1 MEKLFWGMVGGC
13 TVAFAILLG
22 MYLNKTGVIGAEPE
36 TSTEIVS
43 EIETE
48 TETEGEMLAEGEL
61 PSDIQ
66 SFIED
71 SQDNYAPAMKV
82 FEDESS
88 AAASREAAEVQR
100 TTTGTSGSDP
110 KTNGSVDGNRN
121 GSHDYFLEDP
131 AEEESE
137 SESEESSTE
146 AAKPEEKKTSEYEY
160 TLYQDHVVLK
170 KYVGSAATLDVPDT
184 IDGQPVTEISDSAFA
199 SSKTLVRVSLPDTVE
214 KLGKNVFK
222 SSELLVDV
230 TLPDRLTE
238 MGEGVFDSCTKL
250 ARITIPD
257 GVTRIGKK
265 AFNECTNLKTVK
277 LSNDIETIEE
287 QAFNNCGRMEMTKL
301 PSPLS

>member
-110 KTNGSVDGNRN
+110 KTNGSVLV
-121 GSHDYFLEDP
+121 FF
-131 AEEESE
+131 
-137 SESEESSTE
+137 SSGF
-146 AAKPEEKKTSEYEY
+146 AAS
-160 TLYQDHVVLK
+160 VLD
-170 KYVGSAATLDVPDT
+170 S
-184 IDGQPVTEISDSAFA
+184 SDSDSD
-199 SSKTLVRVSLPDTVE
+199 SSSA
-214 KLGKNVFK
+214 G
-222 SSELLVDV
+222 SS
-230 TLPDRLTE
+230 R
-238 MGEGVFDSCTKL
+238 K
-250 ARITIPD
+250 
-257 GVTRIGKK
+257 
-265 AFNECTNLKTVK
+265 
-277 LSNDIETIEE
+277 
-287 QAFNNCGRMEMTKL
+287 
-301 PSPLS
+301 